1 MTAVLL
7 FLWRKKSSMLYI
19 YQFFLAVKINNKLG
33 TNSASTRTTTVSTSA
48 TTILVPKQEAV
59 YTNNNTNASGSCE
72 INNDL
77 PLFCHYLFLLPYAVY
92 HKYQPVAGAHQF
104 KFEWIF

>member
-1 MTAVLL
+1 
-7 FLWRKKSSMLYI
+7 MLYI

-92 HKYQPVAGAHQF
+92 HKYQPVWQ
-104 KFEWIF
+104 